1 MKFCIAV
8 QHISHIVFF
17 FFFREREFQSMIMVS
32 TLDDI
37 LLSERE
43 IQLIASTSN
52 DISLLL
58 NQDTNQ
64 FLV

>member
-1 MKFCIAV
+1 
-8 QHISHIVFF
+8 
-17 FFFREREFQSMIMVS
+17 MIMVS